1 MTAGKVQSREA
12 RVENL
17 TLKIYPKGCNTGTT
31 YCVKRKRVSEDRG
44 IMTKE
49 LENVCVVCE
58 LYSQK
63 RGYNGTFWSTT

>member
-31 YCVKRKRVSEDRG
+31 SCVERKRVSEGRG
-44 IMTKE
+44 A
-49 LENVCVVCE
+49 
-58 LYSQK
+58 
-63 RGYNGTFWSTT
+63 